1 MTGLRSW
8 SAAMVPLAGLALG
21 SALTRPQ
28 TPNTRFQFT
37 TWHDPL
43 QGNRTLRVKYNPL
56 RCPHPYFVVRAIG
69 AELADAPMRQADDPL
84 VFAGTFPSHL
94 NGTYMIDVTLLT
106 CSDNRALRHPNPRYY
121 NAGTLYSENCALPV
135 PEVVARYP
143 VVFTADKQQEK
154 KERSGAWVL
163 RPGFSPPVGHDIDI
177 RYQTKECLASSDIK
191 HKQFPPECQY
201 SAANSYTYEAVGQA
215 EAIARTK
222 EYPKTHD
229 GALPTYCFVGASHGR
244 DVGAAFAAVANSTL
258 ATMHYLRATHLRAI
272 PNLLKALHAGDV
284 HDTHTGVRVTHC
296 TNFILHIGQWDLG
309 IPEGKWTPH
318 DTWRNHAKLTCSTLN
333 TALKN
338 GTIGSARVL
347 TINYIPMMAWM
358 LNCPPNDWR
367 QPWVI
372 DVYNDMLKSE
382 CTKNGIQVVDTN
394 AQVIGPIWDSAWD
407 WCHFNGPGFTALAK
421 FMYGMLA

>member
-1 MTGLRSW
+1 M
-8 SAAMVPLAGLALG
+8 
-21 SALTRPQ
+21 
-28 TPNTRFQFT
+28 
-37 TWHDPL
+37 
-43 QGNRTLRVKYNPL
+43 
-56 RCPHPYFVVRAIG
+56 
-69 AELADAPMRQADDPL
+69 
-84 VFAGTFPSHL
+84 
-94 NGTYMIDVTLLT
+94 TLLT

-258 ATMHYLRATHLRAI
+258 ATMHYLRATHLVSVAYFC
-272 PNLLKALHAGDV
+272 V
-284 HDTHTGVRVTHC
+284 
-296 TNFILHIGQWDLG
+296 LG
-309 IPEGKWTPH
+309 MFCDI
-318 DTWRNHAKLTCSTLN
+318 
-333 TALKN
+333 
-338 GTIGSARVL
+338 I
-347 TINYIPMMAWM
+347 
-358 LNCPPNDWR
+358 
-367 QPWVI
+367 
-372 DVYNDMLKSE
+372 
-382 CTKNGIQVVDTN
+382 
-394 AQVIGPIWDSAWD
+394 D
-407 WCHFNGPGFTALAK
+407 WCHSITECVKSCSAPTSERSRIYSRHSTLVTFTTPTLA
-421 FMYGMLA
+421 FG